1 MRHLRQLLFVLL
13 SLAIPAQGF
22 AQFVQQQT
30 PCPMTQEVL
39 DLSADMGLMHDC
51 CNDPETAAKTGQPC
65 KTVQPC
71 PSPGQFLPF
80 AGIEVLP
87 QERAASVRFP
97 QLADTLFSFDP
108 AATWRP
114 PAQL

>member
-1 MRHLRQLLFVLL
+1 MRHLRLFLFVLL
-13 SLAIPAQGF
+13 SLAVPAQGL

-30 PCPMTQEVL
+30 PCPMEL
-39 DLSADMGLMHDC
+39 EAMGFSADMSTMHDC
-51 CNDPETAAKTGQPC
+51 CNDADTAAKTGQPC

-80 AGIEVLP
+80 AEIEVLP
-87 QERAASVRFP
+87 QERAATLRFP
-97 QLADTLFSFDP
+97 PLAETPFSFDP

-114 PAQL
+114 PTQL

>member
-1 MRHLRQLLFVLL
+1 MRRLRLILFLLL
-13 SLAIPAQGF
+13 SLAIPVQGF
-22 AQFVQQQT
+22 AQFAQQQSM
-30 PCPMTQEVL
+30 CPMELGTMNM
-39 DLSADMGLMHDC
+39 SADMSLMHDC

-71 PSPGQFLPF
+71 PSPGQLLPF
-80 AGIEVLP
+80 AEIAVAQ
-87 QERAASVRFP
+87 QERATAVRFP
-97 QLADTLFSFDP
+97 QLAETLFSFDP

>member
-1 MRHLRQLLFVLL
+1 MRHLRLILFVLL
-13 SLAIPAQGF
+13 SLAIPVQGF
-22 AQFVQQQT
+22 AQFVQPQI
-30 PCPMTQEVL
+30 PCPMEL
-39 DLSADMGLMHDC
+39 GAMDMSADMGLMHDC

-71 PSPGQFLPF
+71 PSPGQLLPF
-80 AGIEVLP
+80 AEVEVLQ

-97 QLADTLFSFDP
+97 QLADILFSFDP

-114 PAQL
+114 PTPL